1 MDTSEHIQNN
11 ARRSFFLRVVLP
23 AVVAVILFVLAT
35 FLLLLPAVENQML
48 EGKKQTT
55 QELTRSAVSVIN
67 EYYREE
73 VAGTLTRE
81 QAQQEAKIRIEQ
93 LRWGDEGKD
102 YFWITDMHP
111 TMIMHPYLPELD
123 GKDLTSYQD
132 KAGNHLFVDMVNVV
146 QKNGSG
152 YVEYYWQYKDDPSRI
167 VRKLSYVEAFSP
179 WQWVVGTGI
188 YLDDVDAAIG
198 KVQRNLIFVSLA
210 IAIAVALLLLY
221 SGRSSLKIEKR
232 REVAEKGLQESNE
245 KYRALVE
252 AATEGLLMILGGKAA
267 YSNKPLLDML
277 GYSGD
282 ELADMETG
290 RLFATEGTD
299 ERALGALVTGSHE
312 GVPASF
318 EARLRAKDGGAVDAL
333 VTATPISLAGRDGHI
348 LMVRSLTGQKAM
360 ETALEE
366 TRRQFKSMSDALT
379 LGVFRSTWGRKASL
393 IEANSAMRFILGLP
407 PATDLIGV
415 DWLERII
422 DPEQRTALVATL
434 TRDKAVQNY
443 HLGLRREDGGRAD
456 VSLFAVV
463 IQSPDGQATYV
474 DGILEDISKQRKN
487 EEEREALI
495 AQLQTSLFFLR
506 EPITQAVSPALSIDM
521 NETVARAAT
530 LMNKNRT
537 TAIFVTGPEET
548 LMGIATDHDFRERV
562 VSEGLDPHSPVRT
575 VMSAPVASIAL
586 NAPVYEAL

>member
-1 MDTSEHIQNN
+1 MTRTSAEEGVLDTSEYTQSK
-11 ARRSFFLRVVLP
+11 ARRNFFLRVVLP
-23 AVVAVILFVLAT
+23 AVVAIILFILAT
-35 FLLLLPAVENQML
+35 FLLLLPAVKSQML
-48 EGKKQTT
+48 DGKKQTT

-81 QAQQEAKIRIEQ
+81 QAQQEAEIRIEQ

-123 GKDLTSYQD
+123 GKDLTTYQD
-132 KAGNHLFVDMVNVV
+132 KAGNHLFVDMVEVV

-221 SGRSSLKIEKR
+221 SGRSSLKIEQR
-232 REVAEKGLQESNE
+232 REVAEKGLQESSE

-282 ELADMETG
+282 ELADMEAG
-290 RLFATEGTD
+290 RLFVTEGTD
-299 ERALGALVTGSHE
+299 ERALGALVAGSQE
-312 GVPASF
+312 GVPTDF

-348 LMVRSLTGQKAM
+348 LMVRSLTSQKAI

-366 TRRQFKSMSDALT
+366 TRRQF
-379 LGVFRSTWGRKASL
+379 
-393 IEANSAMRFILGLP
+393 
-407 PATDLIGV
+407 
-415 DWLERII
+415 
-422 DPEQRTALVATL
+422 
-434 TRDKAVQNY
+434 
-443 HLGLRREDGGRAD
+443 
-456 VSLFAVV
+456 
-463 IQSPDGQATYV
+463 
-474 DGILEDISKQRKN
+474 
-487 EEEREALI
+487 
-495 AQLQTSLFFLR
+495 
-506 EPITQAVSPALSIDM
+506 
-521 NETVARAAT
+521 
-530 LMNKNRT
+530 
-537 TAIFVTGPEET
+537 
-548 LMGIATDHDFRERV
+548 
-562 VSEGLDPHSPVRT
+562 
-575 VMSAPVASIAL
+575 
-586 NAPVYEAL
+586 